1 MAYQKNRAQT
11 DQLIALSKEV
21 NLPVRELILSD
32 EHFDRV
38 CTIFYAGLPKLA
50 RMTMR
55 IDKFKAFFGK
65 QRLAIADDMFP
76 VKAAS

>member
-11 DQLIALSKEV
+11 EQLIALSKEV
-21 NLPVRELILSD
+21 NLPVRELMLAD
-32 EHFDRV
+32 EHIDRV

-55 IDKFKAFFGK
+55 PDKFKAFFQK
-65 QRLAIADDMFP
+65 QRQAIADDMFP
-76 VKAAS
+76 QK